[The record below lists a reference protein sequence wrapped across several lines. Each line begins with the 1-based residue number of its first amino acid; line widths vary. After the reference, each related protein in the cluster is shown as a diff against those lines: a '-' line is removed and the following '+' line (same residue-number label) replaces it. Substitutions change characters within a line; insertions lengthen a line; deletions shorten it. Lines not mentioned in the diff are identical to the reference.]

1 MSDAIIQRMEN
12 NKQKESA
19 CHSVYDSQRP
29 LGVVIAGGGTG
40 GHLFPGIAMAQ
51 EFLGRNP
58 NNRILFVGTGKP
70 FELSILS
77 KTGFKHQRITAE
89 GIKGQS
95 LRERLLSILKIP
107 KGIFESFL
115 ILKRFKPDIVIG
127 VGGYAAGP
135 LVVAAKLLCIKIVLH
150 EQNILPGMTNRMLF
164 RFAHRIY
171 VSFNGTKAGASM
183 DKISFTGNPVRKEI
197 LKCAK
202 KQNHAPV
209 SDVGAGKVF
218 SVLVIGGSQGAHS
231 INMAILEAMEHIENK
246 DRFFV
251 VHQTGIQDETRVKGT
266 YANEAISGEVQPFF
280 NDMDRR
286 YKDADLI
293 ICRAGATTVAEI
305 TAMGKGV
312 IFIPFPYA
320 ADNHQA
326 LNARS
331 LEKSGAAELIL
342 EKDLSGKIL
351 AERINFY
358 ASHREALHQ
367 MALRA
372 KQLGR
377 PDAAADIVDDCYR
390 LVESA
395 I

>member
-1 MSDAIIQRMEN
+1 MENMQQMEN
-12 NKQKESA
+12 NKQKETA
-19 CHSVYDSQRP
+19 CHSVHASQRS

-51 EFLGRNP
+51 EFLARNP
-58 NNRILFVGTGKP
+58 NSRILFVGTGKS

-77 KTGFKHQRITAE
+77 KTGFKHERITAE

-95 LRERLLSILKIP
+95 LRERALSISKIP
-107 KGIFESFL
+107 KGIFESLL
-115 ILKRFKPDIVIG
+115 ILKRFRPDIVIG

-135 LVVAAKLLCIKIVLH
+135 LVVAAWLLCIKIALH

-171 VSFNGTKAGASM
+171 VSFNGTKVGASM

-197 LKCAK
+197 LKCAREK
-202 KQNHAPV
+202 NYTPV
-209 SDVGAGKVF
+209 ADVATGKVF
-218 SVLVIGGSQGAHS
+218 NVLIIGGSQGAHS
-231 INMAILEAMEHIENK
+231 INMAVLEAMEHIENK
-246 DRFFV
+246 DRFFI
-251 VHQTGIQDETRVKGT
+251 VHQTGIQDEMRVKGT
-266 YANEAISGEVQPFF
+266 YANEAISGEIQAFF
-280 NDMDRR
+280 SDMDRR

-320 ADNHQA
+320 ADNHQV
-326 LNARS
+326 LNAMS

-342 EKDLSGKIL
+342 EKDLGGKVL

-372 KQLGR
+372 KELGR

-395 I
+395 V

>member
-1 MSDAIIQRMEN
+1 MQQMGN
-12 NKQKESA
+12 NKQKENA
-19 CHSVYDSQRP
+19 CHSVHALQRS

-89 GIKGQS
+89 GLKGQS

-171 VSFNGTKAGASM
+171 VSFNGTKAGASI

-246 DRFFV
+246 DRFFI

-266 YANEAISGEVQPFF
+266 YADYAISGEVQPFF

-372 KQLGR
+372 KALGR

>member
-1 MSDAIIQRMEN
+1 MQQMGN
-12 NKQKESA
+12 NKQKENA
-19 CHSVYDSQRP
+19 CHSVHALQRS

-197 LKCAK
+197 LKCEK

-246 DRFFV
+246 DRFFI

-266 YANEAISGEVQPFF
+266 YADYAISGEVQPFF

-367 MALRA
+367 MAFRA
-372 KQLGR
+372 KALGR